1 MVAHADS
8 LNKSGCWLKKLGQC
22 PVFFYLCANIPDMKN
37 FLYSNGYA
45 SAFDPLDSVSGRGL
59 VPLGVR

>member
-1 MVAHADS
+1 MIFWNIAANLIDKVTS
-8 LNKSGCWLKKLGQC
+8 
-22 PVFFYLCANIPDMKN
+22 FFYLCANIPDMKN